1 MDRKKLFAVDA
12 VALAAYLVVATPAL
26 TGVAVHEWLGI
37 GVFVVFF
44 VHAVQHAG
52 WVADTVR
59 TALGSPAPA
68 RVANLVLDALILAA
82 FMVVTVSGVLISGA
96 VLPAFGL
103 YAGGYYFWD
112 PLHAIAAKALLALL
126 LVHVVVHWRWV
137 ASFSGK
143 GKGDVRADA
152 EGCEDKPGEMWTGR

>member
-1 MDRKKLFAVDA
+1 MDGKRLFAVDA
-12 VALAAYLVVATPAL
+12 VALAAYLAAANPAL

-37 GVFVVFF
+37 GVFVVFL
-44 VHAVQHAG
+44 VHCAMHAG
-52 WVADTVR
+52 AVG
-59 TALGSPAPA
+59 TALRDFGRIPWGAKG
-68 RVANLVLDALILAA
+68 NLVLDALVLAA